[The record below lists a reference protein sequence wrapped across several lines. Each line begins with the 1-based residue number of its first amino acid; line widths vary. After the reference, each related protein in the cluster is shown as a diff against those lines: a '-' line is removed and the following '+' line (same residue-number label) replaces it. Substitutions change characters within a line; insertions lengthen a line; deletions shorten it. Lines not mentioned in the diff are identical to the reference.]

1 MPAAIRS
8 PDRTPRLRIGVAGAG
23 LIAQVEHLPN
33 LVALPDRFDLV
44 AVVDPS
50 AAVRDAVAGRYG
62 VRLHADV
69 EALLGEPLDAIVVA
83 VPDALHAGTVLRAL
97 DAGLHVLCEK
107 PLCIDDADYARIAEA
122 RDRTGRV
129 VQVGYMK
136 RFDPNYEAALAELP
150 VDGAATL
157 RYLSVEVHDPD
168 AWPFVAHRPLTRADD
183 VPPALGEETRATL
196 HRQAVAALGV
206 EPDAEALAGF
216 TNTLMSGVVH
226 CVNAGHG
233 PAGPHGRSG
242 RRGGRRRHLARG
254 RGRRRRGAPAGGRA
268 HWRLARRRCR
278 TSPSIASATRCGST
292 TASWSSSSRRRTS
305 TTSRRG
311 SRCCAPTAATSSR
324 ARSPRG
330 SRRPSCASWRAST
343 TRSAASRRSAI
354 PWRRRVA
361 TRSARRRPAGDHV
374 HTRRTAGLNA
384 HPRWGAR
391 NPAQLGSTMRGA
403 STPAHPVDPSLA
415 ALETR
420 KPA

>member
-8 PDRTPRLRIGVAGAG
+8 PDRKPRLRIGVAGAG

-44 AVVDPS
+44 AVADPS

-233 PAGPHGRSG
+233 LLDRMGVPDGEVVGGAIWREGEGAAGEVR
-242 RRGGRRRHLARG
+242 LL
-254 RGRRRRGAPAGGRA
+254 GGRA
-268 HWRLARRRCR
+268 HWRFCQVLVPHVALYRERYSLWFDDRIVELEFPAPYLNHQQTRLTVLRSDGRHLESRTIAAGFEEAFVRELEGFHDAVCGVAAQRNSVEEARRDARLLR
-278 TSPSIASATRCGST
+278 AVALQAI
-292 TASWSSSSRRRTS
+292 TS
-305 TTSRRG
+305 TRD
-311 SRCCAPTAATSSR
+311 
-324 ARSPRG
+324 AR
-330 SRRPSCASWRAST
+330 
-343 TRSAASRRSAI
+343 
-354 PWRRRVA
+354 
-361 TRSARRRPAGDHV
+361 
-374 HTRRTAGLNA
+374 
-384 HPRWGAR
+384 
-391 NPAQLGSTMRGA
+391 
-403 STPAHPVDPSLA
+403 PV
-415 ALETR
+415 
-420 KPA
+420 